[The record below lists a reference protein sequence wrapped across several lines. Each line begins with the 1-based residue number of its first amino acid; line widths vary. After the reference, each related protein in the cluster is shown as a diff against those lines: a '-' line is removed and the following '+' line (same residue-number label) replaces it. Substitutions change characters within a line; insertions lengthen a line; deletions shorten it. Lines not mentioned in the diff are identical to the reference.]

1 MTTIFWAVHWFAV
14 VEVLLQDCRVGNS
27 ASAGTCWSY
36 QIGLDFWLVI
46 LKHITLFGLCG
57 SFQFELA
64 LGGLIS
70 LAQLGV
76 GSVHIWFFQ
85 LSWSIL
91 LGFCC
96 VTSCWLW
103 YLLQL
108 ACGFDG
114 IWCHLLVRIKKML
127 EVSNKGPEWKYQFIL
142 SLYSRLSNFGLAI
155 NYLVTILF
163 QEVRLWH
170 LAACI
175 FELANLSPMIGS
187 KDRMY
192 MSSECSKNVHT
203 FMYELVILGFVGLLF
218 FILLSM
224 IALLTQNQILVC
236 TYF

>member
-76 GSVHIWFFQ
+76 G
-85 LSWSIL
+85 
-91 LGFCC
+91 
-96 VTSCWLW
+96 
-103 YLLQL
+103 
-108 ACGFDG
+108 GFDG

-142 SLYSRLSNFGLAI
+142 SLYSRLSNFDLAI

-203 FMYELVILGFVGLLF
+203 FIYELVILGFVGLLF